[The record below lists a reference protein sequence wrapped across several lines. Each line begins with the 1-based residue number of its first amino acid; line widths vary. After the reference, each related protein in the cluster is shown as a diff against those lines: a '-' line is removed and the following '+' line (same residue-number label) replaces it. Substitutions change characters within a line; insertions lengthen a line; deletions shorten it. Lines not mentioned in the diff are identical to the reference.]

1 MRHKDAKHLVMKL
14 KETVILSAALLAF
27 SEAGSA
33 DALTNQQVMEPVVAA
48 SKGNTADMI
57 KLISNAKSGDA
68 YAQTELGL
76 FYVEKKNYAK
86 AISWFQKAAN
96 HGYAP
101 AEDGLALV
109 YYKGLGVPQNYIKA
123 AYWYKKAAQQG
134 NISAEYTLGLMYA
147 NGQGVDKNNKA
158 AIYWWQKA
166 AAQGGEY
173 GNIARHNITIVEH
186 NNSEQG

>member
-1 MRHKDAKHLVMKL
+1 M
-14 KETVILSAALLAF
+14 
-27 SEAGSA
+27 
-33 DALTNQQVMEPVVAA
+33 
-48 SKGNTADMI
+48 
-57 KLISNAKSGDA
+57 
-68 YAQTELGL
+68 
-76 FYVEKKNYAK
+76 
-86 AISWFQKAAN
+86 
-96 HGYAP
+96 
-101 AEDGLALV
+101 
-109 YYKGLGVPQNYIKA
+109 KA
-123 AYWYKKAAQQG
+123 AYWYKKAAQQE